1 MIEDFNNW
9 IDVNQRLRNC
19 ERLIELYPTDLSLQ
33 VEQQELKKTE
43 AKLKNKLDK
52 SRAIKQDI
60 EQRQSDAGLN
70 TW

>member
-1 MIEDFNNW
+1 MIETFNNW

-19 ERLIELYPTDLSLQ
+19 ERLVEKYPNDLSLQ
-33 VEQQELKKTE
+33 VECQELKKTE
-43 AKLKNKLDK
+43 SKLKYKLDK
-52 SRAIKQDI
+52 SKAIKEDV